1 MKPGPK
7 PKDPKLKRV
16 MVRLSIYQFIL
27 DEIGG
32 IENKYELLKPSV
44 NKKNNK

>member
-1 MKPGPK
+1 MKRGPK
-7 PKDPKLKRV
+7 PKDPKFKRV

-27 DEIGG
+27 DEVGD
-32 IENKYELLKPSV
+32 KYELLKPSV